1 AGPEDHRPRRAG
13 GGADQRS
20 ENALDQRHLRGRRR
34 PARGRRAQHP
44 RPDPRGNPVRGLE
57 KFLLAAAFLAVAAL
71 TVWLERS
78 QERAPVEEAAD
89 QPARNEPDYYIEN
102 FVATG
107 LDSEGRQYVMDA
119 IRMAHFP
126 IDDTSLIE
134 QPHIIQY
141 TGEAGPRHVYAETG
155 L

>member
-1 AGPEDHRPRRAG
+1 MR
-13 GGADQRS
+13 
-20 ENALDQRHLRGRRR
+20 
-34 PARGRRAQHP
+34 
-44 RPDPRGNPVRGLE
+44 VLE
-57 KFLLAAAFLAVAAL
+57 KFLLAAAFLAFAAL

-78 QERAPVEEAAD
+78 QESAPVEQDAD
-89 QPARNEPDYYIEN
+89 QPALNEPDYYIEN

-126 IDDTSLIE
+126 IDDTSVIE

-155 L
+155 LISADGTEVLLRGKVKVIESRADGRPGNVTETDRMLIKLKKKPET